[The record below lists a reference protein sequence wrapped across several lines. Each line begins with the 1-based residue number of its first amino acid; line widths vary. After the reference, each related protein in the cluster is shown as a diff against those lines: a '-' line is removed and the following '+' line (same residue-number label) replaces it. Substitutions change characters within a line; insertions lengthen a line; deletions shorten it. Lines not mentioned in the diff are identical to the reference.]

1 MIDYSLLI
9 LQFIAHALSDYF
21 FQSDANAKEKNENG
35 FKSKFI
41 REHILITFICS
52 WILSFDINFIFCSLG
67 ITITHLLIDG
77 LKKKLN
83 NGKYSFF
90 IDQFLHGVIIV
101 LFVWLFGKY
110 FITHKIIDYNFNAKH
125 LFLILSYLICLKPS
139 NIFIKKIIEVSA
151 IKFTGVND
159 ELANAGRLIGNLE
172 RFLVLTLVIL
182 NQFEA
187 IGFLIA
193 AKSILRYKENDTT
206 KTEYVLIGTMAS
218 FAIAITLGIIYSKL

>member
-1 MIDYSLLI
+1 M
-9 LQFIAHALSDYF
+9 
-21 FQSDANAKEKNENG
+21 
-35 FKSKFI
+35 
-41 REHILITFICS
+41 
-52 WILSFDINFIFCSLG
+52 
-67 ITITHLLIDG
+67 
-77 LKKKLN
+77 LN
-83 NGKYSFF
+83 
-90 IDQFLHGVIIV
+90 I
-101 LFVWLFGKY
+101 
-110 FITHKIIDYNFNAKH
+110 
-125 LFLILSYLICLKPS
+125 FLILSYLICLKPS